1 MFRRSMQVCTVVLVA
16 ATLGACSRAVPPT
29 RQTTTTTTIA
39 CPPGKTLQSDGM
51 CR

>member
-1 MFRRSMQVCTVVLVA
+1 MIRRTMQVCSVVLVA
-16 ATLGACSRAVPPT
+16 AVLGGCSRAVPPT
-29 RQTTTTTTIA
+29 RQTTPTTPIA